1 MTNDDNSDNRT
12 SAPSNPGEAG
22 RAFGAFARGLSWL
35 VLLLHVVTVAKAG
48 CRTPLDGD
56 LALPAWFPVLL
67 LAALVSRLLLLKKRR
82 GNEEALPAPFRP
94 GWFGVICLVLVVFS
108 ISLYFGEGQLF
119 FVANPP

>member
-1 MTNDDNSDNRT
+1 MNDLS
-12 SAPSNPGEAG
+12 SPSNPGEAG
-22 RAFGAFARGLSWL
+22 RAFGAFVRGLSWF
-35 VLLLHVVTVAKAG
+35 VLLLLVATVAKAG
-48 CRTPLDGD
+48 RWTLWARH

-67 LAALVSRLLLLKKRR
+67 LAALVSRILLLKKRR

-94 GWFGVICLVLVVFS
+94 GWFAVICLVLVVYS

>member
-1 MTNDDNSDNRT
+1 MKIDSH
-12 SAPSNPGEAG
+12 SEIPAPASSNPGEAG
-22 RAFGAFARGLSWL
+22 RVFGAFARGLSWL

-56 LALPAWFPVLL
+56 LALPVWFPVLL
-67 LAALVSRLLLLKKRR
+67 LAALVSRILLLKKRR

-94 GWFGVICLVLVVFS
+94 GWFGVICLVLVVYS

>member
-1 MTNDDNSDNRT
+1 MKTDSHSEIPAPASSNS
-12 SAPSNPGEAG
+12 SEAG

-56 LALPAWFPVLL
+56 LALPVWVPVLL
-67 LAALVSRLLLLKKRR
+67 LAALVSRILLLKKRS

-94 GWFGVICLVLVVFS
+94 GWFAVICLVLIGYS
-108 ISLYFGEGQLF
+108 ISLDFRELF

>member
-1 MTNDDNSDNRT
+1 MKTDSH
-12 SAPSNPGEAG
+12 SEIPAPASSNPGEAG

-56 LALPAWFPVLL
+56 LALPVWLPVLL
-67 LAALVSRLLLLKKRR
+67 LAALVSRILLLKKRR

-94 GWFGVICLVLVVFS
+94 GWFAVICLVLVVFS
-108 ISLYFGEGQLF
+108 ISLDFRELF

>member
-1 MTNDDNSDNRT
+1 MKTDSH
-12 SAPSNPGEAG
+12 SEIPAPASSNPGEAG

-56 LALPAWFPVLL
+56 LALPVWFPVLL
-67 LAALVSRLLLLKKRR
+67 LAALVSRILLLKKRR

-94 GWFGVICLVLVVFS
+94 GWFAVICLVLVVFS
-108 ISLYFGEGQLF
+108 ISLDFRELF

>member
-1 MTNDDNSDNRT
+1 MKTDSHSEIPAPTSSNS
-12 SAPSNPGEAG
+12 GESG

-35 VLLLHVVTVAKAG
+35 VLLLHVVTIAKAG

-56 LALPAWFPVLL
+56 LALPVWFPVLL
-67 LAALVSRLLLLKKRR
+67 LAALVSRILLLKKRR

-94 GWFGVICLVLVVFS
+94 GWFAVICLVLVVFS
-108 ISLYFGEGQLF
+108 ISLDFRELF

>member
-22 RAFGAFARGLSWL
+22 RAFGALVRGLSWL
-35 VLLLHVVTVAKAG
+35 VLLLHVGTVAKAG
-48 CRTPLDGD
+48 RWTLWARH

-67 LAALVSRLLLLKKRR
+67 LAALVSRIVLLKNRH

-94 GWFGVICLVLVVFS
+94 GWFAVICLVLIGYS
-108 ISLYFGEGQLF
+108 ISLDFRELF

>member
-1 MTNDDNSDNRT
+1 MKTDSH
-12 SAPSNPGEAG
+12 SEIPAPASSNPGEAG

-56 LALPAWFPVLL
+56 LALPVWFPVLL
-67 LAALVSRLLLLKKRR
+67 LAALVSRILLLKKRR

-94 GWFGVICLVLVVFS
+94 GWFAVICLVLVVFS
-108 ISLYFGEGQLF
+108 ISLDVRELF
-119 FVANPP
+119 FVGNPP

>member
-12 SAPSNPGEAG
+12 PAPSNPGEAG

-56 LALPAWFPVLL
+56 LALPACFPVLL
-67 LAALVSRLLLLKKRR
+67 LAALVSRILLLKKRR

-94 GWFGVICLVLVVFS
+94 GWFGVICLVLVVCS

>member
-22 RAFGAFARGLSWL
+22 RAFGAFVRGLSWL
-35 VLLLHVVTVAKAG
+35 VLLLHAGTVAKAG
-48 CRTPLDGD
+48 RWTLWARH

-67 LAALVSRLLLLKKRR
+67 LAALVSRIVLLKNRH

-94 GWFGVICLVLVVFS
+94 GWFAVICLVLIGYS
-108 ISLYFGEGQLF
+108 ISLDFRELF

>member
-1 MTNDDNSDNRT
+1 MKTDSHFEIP
-12 SAPSNPGEAG
+12 APASSNPGEAG
-22 RAFGAFARGLSWL
+22 RAFGAFVRGLSWV
-35 VLLLHVVTVAKAG
+35 VLLLHVGTVAKAG
-48 CRTPLDGD
+48 RWTLWNRH

-67 LAALVSRLLLLKKRR
+67 LAALVSRIVLLKNRR

-94 GWFGVICLVLVVFS
+94 GWFGVICLVLVVYS